1 MDKLDKDQN
10 QDQDQERNP
19 RELESRDTDA
29 REKPW
34 TPPNLLP
41 DPTPQDG
48 YVFRWI
54 RTAAA
59 GQSDNMNVSTKMREG
74 WTPVKAADH
83 PELQMVI
90 DQNSQFEGSVEVGGL
105 LLCKAPEEEIK
116 KRAKYFSEQATQ
128 QMDALDANYM
138 REEDPSMPMFKERKS
153 QVTFGKGGK

>member
-1 MDKLDKDQN
+1 MDKLDKDQEN
-10 QDQDQERNP
+10 TQDQERNP
-19 RELESRDTDA
+19 RELESRETNE

-74 WTPVKAADH
+74 WTPVKAEDH
-83 PELQMVI
+83 PELQMVR
-90 DQNSQFEGSVEVGGL
+90 DRNSQFEGCVEVGGL
-105 LLCKAPEEEIK
+105 LLCKASKEEIE
-116 KRAKYFSEQATQ
+116 KRAKYFSDQASQ
-128 QMDALDANYM
+128 QMEALDANYM
-138 REEDPSMPMFKERKS
+138 REENPAMPMFKERKT
-153 QVTFGKGGK
+153 QVSFGKGGK